1 MTRRSFPGAAV
12 DAAITLAR
20 LPADLALSAAGQSPV
35 ASLVGAGV
43 DVADGAARGFAG
55 TLLGDEQLRRDA
67 ARRLDEAESSV
78 AEELAI

>member
-1 MTRRSFPGAAV
+1 MP
-12 DAAITLAR
+12 
-20 LPADLALSAAGQSPV
+20 
-35 ASLVGAGV
+35 SLVGAGV
-43 DVADGAARGFAG
+43 DVADGAARGCAG